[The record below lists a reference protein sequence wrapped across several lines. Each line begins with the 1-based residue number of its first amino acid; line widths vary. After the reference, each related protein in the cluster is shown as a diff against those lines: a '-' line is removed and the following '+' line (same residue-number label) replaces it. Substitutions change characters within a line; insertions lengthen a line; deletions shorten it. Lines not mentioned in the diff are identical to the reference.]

1 MRRVDPQFEAEH
13 TDVNQEDG
21 QGTGWD
27 TIETIIHEDS
37 NRSQRPRRE
46 TPPPPPAPLK
56 VVPYAPFSGTIE
68 PQTTPFGSVPA
79 HIPTPRP
86 VMPVGSAPQVAVPAE
101 RPAPHQRGKLLVFFG
116 CRGGAGATMLSV
128 NVASSLARGGA
139 SVCVVD
145 LDLQLG
151 DVFVAL
157 DLEPNTSIAGLAREM
172 DALDAAALR
181 RRLVRHD
188 SGVYALSQTGRL
200 DDVDPELGER
210 LPALLTCLLGHF
222 DYVVADGVR
231 DFGDCALPVLD
242 MADRIALVLT
252 QDVQAI
258 RRAARVSQLFRKLGY
273 PEHKVHVVVNRHS
286 GKAPV
291 EESEIERVLSMPI
304 AATVRNDY
312 ARLRQSL
319 DEGALLHDIAR
330 TAPVTYDV
338 EQVAPALFA
347 DGRNRAPAAAR
358 RGFLAR
364 LLGRDR

>member
-1 MRRVDPQFEAEH
+1 MRRVDPHFEPEE
-13 TDVNQEDG
+13 TDVNQPDG
-21 QGTGWD
+21 QGAGWD
-27 TIETIIHEDS
+27 TVETIIREES
-37 NRSQRPRRE
+37 NRAPRR
-46 TPPPPPAPLK
+46 TPPPPPPLPLK
-56 VVPYAPFSGTIE
+56 VVPYAPFSGTID
-68 PQTTPFGSVPA
+68 PQTTPFGVAP
-79 HIPTPRP
+79 PTPRP
-86 VMPVGSAPQVAVPAE
+86 VMPVGSAPQVAVPAPVE
-101 RPAPHQRGKLLVFFG
+101 RPLPQKRGKLLVFFG

-128 NVASSLARGGA
+128 NVASSLARAGA

-200 DDVDPELGER
+200 DDVDPELVER
-210 LPALLTCLLGHF
+210 LPALLTFLLGHF

-258 RRAARVSQLFRKLGY
+258 RRAARVTQLFRKLGY
-273 PEHKVHVVVNRHS
+273 PEQKVQMVVNRHS
-286 GKAPV
+286 SKAPV

-304 AATVRNDY
+304 VATVRNDY

-338 EQVAPALFA
+338 EQVARALFSES
-347 DGRNRAPAAAR
+347 RPRPPAEPR